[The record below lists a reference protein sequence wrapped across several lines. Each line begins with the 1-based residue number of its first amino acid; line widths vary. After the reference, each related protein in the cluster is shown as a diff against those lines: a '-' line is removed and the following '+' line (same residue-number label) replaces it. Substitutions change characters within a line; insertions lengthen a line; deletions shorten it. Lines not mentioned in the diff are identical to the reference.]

1 MTKKD
6 IYNTLKARQLKYAIE
21 ANRLLLKSETLKGWQ
36 LEHVQYFA
44 KLEHIRSNTLLSAIN
59 ALLGDD
65 YRGHNVLTPEN
76 ELLLE
81 QWSELERE
89 RLGL

>member
-6 IYNTLKARQLKYAIE
+6 IYNTLKSRQLQHAIE
-21 ANRLLLKSETLKGWQ
+21 ANRLLLKSQSLKDSE
-36 LEHVQYFA
+36 LENTQYFA
-44 KLEHIRSNTLLSAIN
+44 KLEYIRSTTLLGAIN

-76 ELLLE
+76 ELLLDE
-81 QWSELERE
+81 WSELERE

>member
-1 MTKKD
+1 MTKQD
-6 IYNTLKARQLKYAIE
+6 IYNTLKTKQLRHAIE
-21 ANRLLLKSETLKGWQ
+21 ANRLELKAKTLKGDE
-36 LEHVQYFA
+36 LEHTQYFA
-44 KLEHIRSNTLLSAIN
+44 NLAHIQSDTLLNAISALVGEN
-59 ALLGDD
+59 

-81 QWSELERE
+81 EWSELERE